1 MSILEQI
8 DHDFK
13 EAMKAKEE
21 VRLSVLRMLKTA
33 LKNQQIN
40 VQHDLSDQEA
50 SAVLK
55 TMIKQYQDALNDFTS
70 AGRSDLAERQ
80 QREID
85 LLAHYLPPAL
95 PLDQLET
102 IVADAVHSSQVTDV
116 GKAIGVAMKAVDGR
130 ADGGEVRKIVER
142 LFSKT

>member
-21 VRLSVLRMLKTA
+21 MRLSVLRMLKTA

-116 GKAIGVAMKAVDGR
+116 GKAIGVAMKAVNGR